1 MTKETHNHLKTVAD
15 PKLSL
20 FVTRLNDRNVP
31 LSRIHVD
38 QDGAV
43 YLITNRGSR
52 KCLSFNA
59 LNADRASI
67 WYKERAGAHD
77 FWEE

>member
-1 MTKETHNHLKTVAD
+1 MTKETHRHLQAVAD

-38 QDGAV
+38 QKGAV
-43 YLITNRGSR
+43 YLITNHEFR

-67 WYKERAGAHD
+67 WYKDRAGVHD